1 MKKILTTTTDTING
15 KILKYIDLVSTNIV
29 LGTNLFSDF
38 KASLTDIF
46 GGQSKTYQKK
56 MQEIYKIAIDDLQ
69 HKAIS
74 LGANAVIGVKIDFDE
89 ISGKNM
95 SMFMMSAIG
104 TAVIVEADNMKL
116 VEERSESVISEEALE
131 QAIIKNRIINQVQ
144 KGNRIN
150 ESQWQFL
157 LNNPINGIANELL
170 DMYLKAK
177 SVIPTS
183 LTSGQELIIRF
194 IESYFSS
201 IDKKDA
207 CAVLY
212 SKVSDS
218 IINVSDI
225 IISCRLFDPEA
236 IMRLMHKGDYIAA
249 IHCLPASKEFYTKQD
264 ISRMNEIL
272 ELFEEAPDKG
282 RIEKVKGMISKAKE
296 RYICPQGHLS
306 DVNNVYCPKCGENIK
321 GFQEKHVDIISKFK
335 TRVDTL
341 VKLIEE

>member
-131 QAIIKNRIINQVQ
+131 QAIIKNRIASALNFNKLQ
-144 KGNRIN
+144 KYTSNVHQIQETAQN
-150 ESQWQFL
+150 
-157 LNNPINGIANELL
+157 
-170 DMYLKAK
+170 
-177 SVIPTS
+177 S
-183 LTSGQELIIRF
+183 LTSQ
-194 IESYFSS
+194 
-201 IDKKDA
+201 
-207 CAVLY
+207 
-212 SKVSDS
+212 
-218 IINVSDI
+218 
-225 IISCRLFDPEA
+225 A
-236 IMRLMHKGDYIAA
+236 I
-249 IHCLPASKEFYTKQD
+249 
-264 ISRMNEIL
+264 
-272 ELFEEAPDKG
+272 
-282 RIEKVKGMISKAKE
+282 
-296 RYICPQGHLS
+296 
-306 DVNNVYCPKCGENIK
+306 
-321 GFQEKHVDIISKFK
+321 
-335 TRVDTL
+335 
-341 VKLIEE
+341 

>member
-144 KGNRIN
+144 KGN
-150 ESQWQFL
+150 S
-157 LNNPINGIANELL
+157 
-170 DMYLKAK
+170 
-177 SVIPTS
+177 
-183 LTSGQELIIRF
+183 
-194 IESYFSS
+194 
-201 IDKKDA
+201 
-207 CAVLY
+207 
-212 SKVSDS
+212 
-218 IINVSDI
+218 
-225 IISCRLFDPEA
+225 
-236 IMRLMHKGDYIAA
+236 
-249 IHCLPASKEFYTKQD
+249 
-264 ISRMNEIL
+264 
-272 ELFEEAPDKG
+272 
-282 RIEKVKGMISKAKE
+282 
-296 RYICPQGHLS
+296 
-306 DVNNVYCPKCGENIK
+306 
-321 GFQEKHVDIISKFK
+321 
-335 TRVDTL
+335 
-341 VKLIEE
+341 